1 MNQELLDQGELL
13 VNRLNERGRQDLI
26 RFAAG
31 EMVIAEQKAKAAAL
45 ALSTY
50 RNDKNVIDPEKQS
63 AIQLQQV
70 AKLQDELI
78 ATKSQ
83 LAQLQMLARENPQ
96 IPSLQRRAQ
105 TLQTEID
112 AEVARV
118 AGGDKSLANKAAD
131 FQRLLL
137 EREFADRQLGS
148 ALASLEQARNEAQR
162 KQLYLERIVQPNK
175 PDYPLEPRRIRGIL
189 TTLILGLIAW
199 GILNLLVAGVKEH
212 HG

>member
-1 MNQELLDQGELL
+1 
-13 VNRLNERGRQDLI
+13 
-26 RFAAG
+26 
-31 EMVIAEQKAKAAAL
+31 
-45 ALSTY
+45 
-50 RNDKNVIDPEKQS
+50 
-63 AIQLQQV
+63 
-70 AKLQDELI
+70 
-78 ATKSQ
+78 
-83 LAQLQMLARENPQ
+83 
-96 IPSLQRRAQ
+96 
-105 TLQTEID
+105 
-112 AEVARV
+112 VARV